1 MKKEKGFTLIELLV
15 VISIIGVLAGLASF
29 NFQQA
34 RERSRDVQRKSD
46 LKQIQN
52 ALEVYKNDQRIQAYP
67 DTATWED
74 DLVDGEYMK
83 EIPTDPREQRTEGS
97 WVDYVY
103 TLDAG
108 DSLKYTI
115 VACLEN
121 ESDVSK
127 DEVDNEVVCA
137 QGASYTLMEP

>member
-1 MKKEKGFTLIELLV
+1 MKREKGFTLIELLV

-34 RERSRDVQRKSD
+34 RERSRDVQRRSD

-52 ALEVYKNDQRIQAYP
+52 ALEVYKNDQRVQAYP
-67 DTATWED
+67 DTDVWQI

-83 EIPTDPREQRTEGS
+83 IVPTDPREQRADGS
-97 WVDYVY
+97 WTDYVY
-103 TLDAG
+103 TLDVG
-108 DSLKYTI
+108 DSLKYTLI
-115 VACLEN
+115 ACLEN

-127 DEVDNEVVCA
+127 DEVNNEAVCD
-137 QGASYTLMEP
+137 QGTSYTLMEP

>member
-1 MKKEKGFTLIELLV
+1 MKTEKGFTLIELLV

-46 LKQIQN
+46 MKQIQT

-67 DTATWED
+67 DSDTWQD

-83 EIPTDPREQRTEGS
+83 AVPSDPREQRADGS
-97 WVDYVY
+97 WVEYSY
-103 TLDAG
+103 TLDVG
-108 DSLKYTI
+108 DSLEYTLI
-115 VACLEN
+115 TCLEN
-121 ESDVSK
+121 DSDVAK
-127 DEVDNEVVCA
+127 DGTNDDVTCD
-137 QGASYTLMEP
+137 QGWSYTLTQP

>member
-1 MKKEKGFTLIELLV
+1 MKTEKGFTLIELLV

-34 RERSRDVQRKSD
+34 RERSRDVQRRSD

-67 DTATWED
+67 DIATWQD

-83 EIPTDPREQRTEGS
+83 AVPVDPREQRTDGS
-97 WVDYVY
+97 WVDYEFN
-103 TLDAG
+103 LNAG
-108 DSLKYTI
+108 DSLRYTLI
-115 VACLEN
+115 ACLEN
-121 ESDVSK
+121 ESDVSQ
-127 DEVDNEVVCA
+127 DEVNVCA
-137 QGASYTLMEP
+137 QGVSYTLMEP

>member
-1 MKKEKGFTLIELLV
+1 MKAEKGFTLIELLI

-52 ALEVYKNDQRIQAYP
+52 ALEIYKNDQRIQVYP
-67 DTATWED
+67 DTATWET
-74 DLVDGEYMK
+74 DLVSGEYMK
-83 EIPTDPREQRTEGS
+83 EIPVDPREQRTDGS
-97 WVDYVY
+97 WVDYSY
-103 TLDAG
+103 TLDVG
-108 DSLKYTI
+108 DSLKYTL
-115 VACLEN
+115 VTCLEN

-127 DEVDNEVVCA
+127 DEVNVCV
-137 QGASYTLMEP
+137 QGVSYTLLQP

>member
-1 MKKEKGFTLIELLV
+1 MKQEKGFTLIELLV

-46 LKQIQN
+46 LKHIQN
-52 ALEVYKNDQRIQAYP
+52 ALEVYKNDQRVQVYA

-83 EIPTDPREQRTEGS
+83 NIPTDPREQRTDGS
-97 WVDYVY
+97 WIDYVY
-103 TLDAG
+103 TLDSG

-115 VACLEN
+115 ISCLEN

-127 DEVDNEVVCA
+127 DETDNEVICT
-137 QGASYTLMEP
+137 QGTSYTLMEP

>member
-1 MKKEKGFTLIELLV
+1 
-15 VISIIGVLAGLASF
+15 
-29 NFQQA
+29 
-34 RERSRDVQRKSD
+34 VQRKSD

-52 ALEVYKNDQRIQAYP
+52 ALEVYKNDQRVQVYA

-83 EIPTDPREQRTEGS
+83 NIPTDPREQRIDGS
-97 WVDYVY
+97 WIDYVY
-103 TLDAG
+103 TLDSG

-115 VACLEN
+115 VSCLEN

-127 DEVDNEVVCA
+127 DETDNEVICT
-137 QGASYTLMEP
+137 QGTSYTLMEP

>member
-52 ALEVYKNDQRIQAYP
+52 ALELYKNDQRIQAYP
-67 DTATWED
+67 DTATWENE
-74 DLVDGEYMK
+74 LVDGGYMK
-83 EIPTDPREQRTEGS
+83 EIPVDPREQRTEGS

-103 TLDAG
+103 TLDVG

-115 VACLEN
+115 ISCLEN
-121 ESDVSK
+121 ESDISK
-127 DEVDNEVVCA
+127 DEIDNEVVCT

>member
-46 LKQIQN
+46 LKQIQT

-67 DTATWED
+67 DSSTWQS
-74 DLVDGEYMK
+74 DLIDGEYMK
-83 EIPTDPREQRTEGS
+83 TIPTDPKEQRADGS
-97 WVDYVY
+97 WIEYSYV
-103 TLDAG
+103 LDVG
-108 DSLKYTI
+108 DSLKYTL
-115 VACLEN
+115 VTCLEN
-121 ESDVSK
+121 ESDVTK
-127 DEVDNEVVCA
+127 DEVNNDIICT
-137 QGASYTLMEP
+137 QGTSYTLIQP

>member
-46 LKQIQN
+46 LKQVQN

-67 DTATWED
+67 DTGTWES
-74 DLVDGEYMK
+74 DLIDGEYMK
-83 EIPTDPREQRTEGS
+83 AIPTDPREQRTDGS
-97 WVDYVY
+97 WIDYVY
-103 TLDAG
+103 TLNAG
-108 DSLKYTI
+108 NSLEYTLI
-115 VACLEN
+115 TCLEN

-127 DEVDNEVVCA
+127 DETNNDIVCI
-137 QGASYTLMEP
+137 QGVSYTLMEP